1 MLNNYLP
8 LIIGSI
14 GMIIATSSFISGMQ
28 LVRTKKRSFEGKIH
42 RINGYTSISLFVL
55 LFFISFI
62 GSGYS
67 LMVLLLWLSGF
78 SIILLKLRIV
88 RKRRWA
94 FKYVCW
100 FGVSIISMWIYIIYT
115 HMPL

>member
-1 MLNNYLP
+1 MLNDYLP

-28 LVRTKKRSFEGKIH
+28 LVRTRKKSFEGKIH
-42 RINGYTSISLFVL
+42 RINGYTSIALFII
-55 LFFISFI
+55 LFFLSFI